1 MPDIS
6 PERRYGRFYLSLGL
20 IAQSP
25 IVAQSIMGKVI
36 VIKADMPLN
45 QEEVQYTAISD
56 MFDPLKEGQ
65 VIPEYTFEMHK
76 DEKGKITVTK
86 ALKR

>member
-20 IAQSP
+20 IAQNP
-25 IVAQSIMGKVI
+25 NAVMAIMGKVI
-36 VIKADMPLN
+36 VIKADM
-45 QEEVQYTAISD
+45 QQKHEEIQYTAISD
-56 MFDPLKEGQ
+56 MFEPIDEGQ
-65 VIPEYTFEMHK
+65 KIPEYVFEMHK
-76 DEKGKITVTK
+76 DEKEKIEVTK